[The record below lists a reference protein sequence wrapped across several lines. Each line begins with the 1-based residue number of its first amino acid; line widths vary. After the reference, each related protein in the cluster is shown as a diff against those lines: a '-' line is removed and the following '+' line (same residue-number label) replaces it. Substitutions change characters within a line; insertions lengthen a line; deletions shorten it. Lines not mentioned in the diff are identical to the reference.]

1 MKESVKDHYGR
12 IIGFIETDSV
22 GNKIAKDFY
31 GRIVGKYDKNTNLTK
46 DFYGRV
52 VGKGDQCVG
61 TIWANKVN

>member
-1 MKESVKDHYGR
+1 MKESVKDNYGR